1 MLICFYSHDYF
12 VLFEANYIFDK
23 VSHDNWVIFVI
34 FLAALKQY
42 LPNYYVNSVLV
53 TALHSCVRKGIFH
66 STISKQDIY
75 KIYLKNRLFFSKN

>member
-23 VSHDNWVIFVI
+23 VSHDNWEIFVI

-42 LPNYYVNSVLV
+42 LPNSDPSEPGLYITVITNDKY
-53 TALHSCVRKGIFH
+53 
-66 STISKQDIY
+66 
-75 KIYLKNRLFFSKN
+75 